1 MQLAAVLW
9 GALLTLLL
17 SRSPGKKMHGQQRRE
32 PGLDLHVSGSEQ
44 EVDGGL
50 FFLHHCYLAL
60 EFSFRLFF
68 SASHKRIQTT
78 AKFPCNREG
87 AM

>member
-32 PGLDLHVSGSEQ
+32 PGLNLHVSGSEQ
-44 EVDGGL
+44 EVDGGFF
-50 FFLHHCYLAL
+50 FFLHRCYLAL
-60 EFSFRLFF
+60 EFSFWLFF
-68 SASHKRIQTT
+68 FCFS
-78 AKFPCNREG
+78 
-87 AM
+87 

>member
-32 PGLDLHVSGSEQ
+32 PGLNLHVSGSEQ
-44 EVDGGL
+44 EVDEGFF

-68 SASHKRIQTT
+68 FCFS
-78 AKFPCNREG
+78 
-87 AM
+87 